1 MTVNVQ
7 KYLQFLIADVLGRPL
22 QRSVTSFLQVR
33 LSLGKKGLV
42 KVSYLKSKC
51 FRPDNTLPSDDL
63 LPQVSKF
70 VWRTVR
76 QGKILPVIPRQS
88 LIRLRT
94 V

>member
-7 KYLQFLIADVLGRPL
+7 KYLQFFFADVLGRPV

-51 FRPDNTLPSDDL
+51 FRLNALLFNDL
-63 LPQVSKF
+63 LGVIQSKI
-70 VWRTVR
+70 RTV
-76 QGKILPVIPRQS
+76 IPHQS
-88 LIRLRT
+88 LIRLRKG
-94 V
+94 